1 MSSRSV
7 AGRSTGDVCTGYS
20 HQSRAGADRT
30 GKSPGAGAVGTSLGA
45 LTVCTIP
52 LGSFWSFALLFLYT
66 GFALVFFL
74 FSQLLGLQVKA
85 NSVEFAGSFPIKA
98 SQDLTAVLLK
108 GSTAPAQHRTN
119 SARRLLQNAQLNVP
133 ASFPAGSQGSPNVTG
148 MPCGNGSNSQWGGL
162 GARLSGWC

>member
-1 MSSRSV
+1 M
-7 AGRSTGDVCTGYS
+7 
-20 HQSRAGADRT
+20 
-30 GKSPGAGAVGTSLGA
+30 A

-98 SQDLTAVLLK
+98 SQDLTVVLLK

-133 ASFPAGSQGSPNVTG
+133 ASSPAGSQGSPNVTG
-148 MPCGNGSNSQWGGL
+148 MPCGNGSNSATGRPGSSALRAVLGYGL
-162 GARLSGWC
+162 GLAFSVQKTNSLTALSALATGWVFPRRWSWISKYH